1 MDFPNRAQRALKVL
15 VVDDEPA
22 MLRIVGETL
31 LSAMP
36 NVDVTYASDGEEALR
51 RIGQDCPSVVVLNV
65 VMPAK
70 TGFEVLARVRA
81 DGNDVPVLLTS
92 GSAAEEVARR
102 GTLDDQ
108 RVRFLAKPFKLDEL
122 VKEVDQLLLLDGSA

>member
-22 MLRIVGETL
+22 MLEVVGETL

-51 RIGQDCPSVVVLNV
+51 RIGQDCPSVVVLNIA
-65 VMPAK
+65 MAGK
-70 TGFEVLARVRA
+70 TGFEVLARIRA

-92 GSAAEEVARR
+92 GSAAVEVARR

-122 VKEVDQLLLLDGSA
+122 VKEVDQLLLLDESA